1 MFLERG
7 NDNLTYDPTVDGYT
21 SGVFWTTVTGT
32 PAISTTF
39 LRFTSADAYTVS
51 RYTKDIDIEFV
62 FKVATNPTAGHAR
75 KWGLFLPAMGNRG
88 ACYFEVS
95 GTTFRTRSYAN
106 NGTTLLLDA
115 AVTWDSA
122 AWLNTATRYRI
133 RKSAGSVEFFIND
146 VSVSQQVRVDPVV
159 PVDVN
164 IPLAIAISNGVADN
178 LDLASLML
186 RGASNLA

>member
-7 NDNLTYDPTVDGYT
+7 NDNLTYDPQVDGYT
-21 SGVFWTTVTGT
+21 SGVFLATVTGT

-39 LRFTSADAYTVS
+39 LRFTSASAYTVS

-62 FKVATNPTAGHAR
+62 LTVATDPTAGHAR
-75 KWGLFLPAMGNRG
+75 KWGLFLPAMANRG

-95 GTTFRTRSYAN
+95 GATFRVRSYAN
-106 NGTTLLLDA
+106 DGTTLILDQ
-115 AVTWDSA
+115 AVTWDST
-122 AWLNTATRYRI
+122 AWLNVATKYRI

-146 VSVSQQVRVDPVV
+146 VSVVGQSRVDPTV

-164 IPLAIAISNGVADN
+164 IPLAIGISNGVADN
-178 LDLASLML
+178 LDLSSLMI